1 MQLYNLLGQERVL
14 NMGNFELI
22 ATTTFG
28 LEAIVKRELIE
39 LGFEILKTE
48 NGKVTFLSDAQGIAK
63 ANIWLRCADRVL
75 LKIGEFKAVTFDE
88 LFDKTQSLDWSYF
101 ITKEGKFNVN
111 GKSVKSTLFSISDC
125 QAIVKKS
132 IAENLKETYKIDW
145 CPETGAEYTVLVSML
160 KDIATLTIDTSG
172 VALHKRGYR
181 VNAVTAPLKETLAAA
196 LVKLSFWN
204 KNRLLY
210 DTFCGSG
217 TIPIEAALIGKNIA
231 PGITRDFAA
240 KHWPIIPEMMW
251 KDEISKAYKAIDGDI
266 KINIIAVDIDKQNLI
281 AAKENADKAGVAD
294 CITFI
299 NDDFRNIKY
308 ENNYAILISNPPY
321 GERLSEKDEV
331 TKLYEEMG
339 MVLNKFDTW
348 SFYFITSYISFE
360 KVFGRKADRLRKL
373 YNGRIETM
381 YYQFYGLRPPKK

>member
-1 MQLYNLLGQERVL
+1 MKI
-14 NMGNFELI
+14 FELI

-39 LGFEILKTE
+39 LGFEVKKTE

-75 LKIGEFKAVTFDE
+75 LKVGEFKAMTFDE
-88 LFDKTQSLDWSYF
+88 LFNKNKNLDWSFF
-101 ITKEGKFNVN
+101 IPKDGKFNVN

-132 IAENLKETYKIDW
+132 IAENLKEAYNVDW
-145 CPETGAEYTVLVSML
+145 CPETGADYTVLVSVL

-181 VNAVTAPLKETLAAA
+181 INAVTAPLKETLAAA

-204 KNRLLY
+204 KDRVLY

-217 TIPIEAALIGKNIA
+217 TIPIEAAMIGRNIA
-231 PGITRDFAA
+231 PGITRDFSS
-240 KHWPIIPEMMW
+240 KQWGIIPEAMW
-251 KDEISKAYKAIDGDI
+251 KEEVREAYKAIDLDS
-266 KINIIAVDIDKQNLI
+266 KIEIIAVDNDKESI
-281 AAKENADKAGVAD
+281 EAARENADEAGVAD

-299 NDDFRNIKY
+299 HNDFKNIKY
-308 ENNYAILISNPPY
+308 DNNYGVLISNPPY

-331 TKLYEEMG
+331 TELYKEMG
-339 MVLNKFDTW
+339 IVFNKLDTW
-348 SFYFITSYISFE
+348 SIYVITSYIGFE
-360 KVFGRKADRLRKL
+360 DVFNRKADRLRKL
-373 YNGRIETM
+373 YNGRIETK
-381 YYQFYGLRPPKK
+381 YYQFYGTRPPKNFF